1 MNRTLI
7 FYALLAAT
15 MTHASEIPA
24 PCGDALHSPYGG
36 TVIKTR
42 NDQTK
47 IYRVSMEEGK
57 ILYFK
62 ETFRGGSGERAVFDD
77 LQSAVLATEA
87 AKRLGLKKYVA
98 DIGWRDSLNLTV
110 DGKSIHTRAGA
121 LQAEMPAIITPID
134 EFAIRYPGKP
144 LTARGLQ
151 KVLNSGEWPRL
162 YANWK
167 IFWSI
172 FMQVDLNIAN
182 LAHSGGQLALF
193 DLGDALNLPGVRRQ
207 MGIRSA
213 MEEFHFNL
221 PNQSWDR
228 IEHRPDFRQAD
239 PEFKNFAQVVAN
251 SSNEELAAILGK
263 NLTDLLGHPRG
274 LVKHHVTEMRNQA
287 KRIVA
292 LLNRHPLSY

>member
-1 MNRTLI
+1 MKRILI
-7 FYALLAAT
+7 LSLFAA
-15 MTHASEIPA
+15 IPLVQA
-24 PCGDALHSPYGG
+24 TDLPATCGDALHAPYVG

-47 IYRVSMEEGK
+47 IYRVTLEDGK
-57 ILYFK
+57 VGYFK

-77 LQSAVLATEA
+77 LQVAVLATEIS
-87 AKRLGLKKYVA
+87 KKLGLHRFVA
-98 DIGWRDSLNLTV
+98 DITWRDSLTVNV
-110 DGKSIHTRAGA
+110 DGAIVHTRPGA
-121 LQAEMPAIITPID
+121 LQAELPTIVTPLD
-134 EFAIRYPGKP
+134 EFAERFPGKP
-144 LTARGLQ
+144 ITAKNLQ
-151 KVLNSGEWPRL
+151 KVLNSGDWPRL

-182 LAHSGGQLALF
+182 LAKSGDHLALF

-207 MGIRSA
+207 MGIRSNH
-213 MEEFHFNL
+213 EEFHFNL

-228 IEHRPDFRQAD
+228 MEHRPDFRLAD

-274 LVKHHVTEMRNQA
+274 LVKHHVAEMRNQA
-287 KRIVA
+287 KRIVG
-292 LLNRHPLSY
+292 LLNRHPFSY